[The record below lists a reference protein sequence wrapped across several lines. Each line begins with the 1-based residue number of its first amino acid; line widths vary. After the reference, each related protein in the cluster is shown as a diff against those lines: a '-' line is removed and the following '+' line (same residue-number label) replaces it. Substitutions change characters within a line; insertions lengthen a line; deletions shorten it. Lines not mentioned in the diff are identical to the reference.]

1 MRGSD
6 GVLEIL
12 NTLKSLILLDVKSL
26 MGVLVWGDFALAAL
40 SFSYHKFHYTSGEK
54 NQIMKFGF
62 SKLMQSIAW
71 LFLFLRG
78 DIPDIMSIY
87 LGNCLLYV
95 SIYLESNIML
105 TLIWQELL

>member
-40 SFSYHKFHYTSGEK
+40 SFSYHKFHYKSSEK

-62 SKLMQSIAW
+62 SKL
-71 LFLFLRG
+71 
-78 DIPDIMSIY
+78 
-87 LGNCLLYV
+87 
-95 SIYLESNIML
+95 SNQL
-105 TLIWQELL
+105 PGYFYF

>member
-1 MRGSD
+1 MMRGSV

-54 NQIMKFGF
+54 IK
-62 SKLMQSIAW
+62 S
-71 LFLFLRG
+71 
-78 DIPDIMSIY
+78 
-87 LGNCLLYV
+87 
-95 SIYLESNIML
+95 
-105 TLIWQELL
+105 

>member
-1 MRGSD
+1 MMRGSD

-71 LFLFLRG
+71 LFSGEKITIAHMF
-78 DIPDIMSIY
+78 I
-87 LGNCLLYV
+87 LLSFV
-95 SIYLESNIML
+95 CMKKEMKIRWEM
-105 TLIWQELL
+105 